1 MLTLLLRLFN
11 LDSVDFQ
18 SAEGW
23 TLRTTS
29 EWAPAIFVLGSV
41 ALVILVWQVYKR
53 EKGTASGRY
62 KLVLALLRLL
72 TLAALVFV
80 LLAPVVVIARSELK
94 EACVVIL
101 ADKSDSM
108 SLHDRYRD
116 EKLLARLAYVTGL
129 TDEENAS
136 KPLDPEVAAKVRAMS
151 RAEIASRAL
160 ANGKIDLAGRIA
172 LESKVRQFTFASTV
186 EPAPT
191 APVETPAPAP
201 AEWAAPPGQTVTPL
215 VITPDGPVTQIGES
229 IRDAVTELRGQRIA
243 AMVIISDWC
252 SNSGLPPAEA
262 TRYALDAR
270 STFPIFTVGVG
281 DPAEQRDIA
290 VAGVSANTVAFL
302 NDPLVFNVAIE
313 QAGYDGQ
320 VVPLQLRIDDNI
332 VATKDV
338 TLAPGR
344 EYYTISHK
352 PDKTGVFRYEITVPP
367 REDELSG
374 RNNAVEHSVTVKDDK
389 VRILLVAAFPNWEWR
404 YLKNA
409 LARDKSATVACWLQ
423 SADTD
428 WVMAGGTQLNAMPLN
443 EKELVDNYD
452 VIILLG
458 ASPEALS
465 NEQLGNIRSF
475 VGDFGGGLIFCAGAT
490 TSSHGFTGTPLDKCL
505 PVSLDPPTE
514 FIGLGKARSFKLAVT
529 PEGWVHPALK
539 LAEDPHE
546 NREIWENLPE
556 MFWLQPVAK
565 LKPGASVLATHPEI
579 RIDDGLAPIFVEQRY
594 GAGKVFFSAT
604 DETWRWRFVLGDK
617 YFYRFWRQTIGLM
630 AANKLLGDSRRLT
643 LSVARTTYT
652 VGQKVQVEARLLDVM
667 LRPAA
672 DKSLTATIDLP
683 GGSTQELRLS
693 PADPSQGLYRGSFI
707 ARKVGSYAVWIR
719 RTPGDKPER
728 VPFTVAMSTLE
739 SQSRRLDLE
748 TMKTVANKTRTS
760 EEDVNWFMIYDIG
773 GIPDKVKSQSMNITT
788 EHPVEIWDSWGCL
801 ILFAVPVSIE
811 WLLRKRRLLT

>member
-1 MLTLLLRLFN
+1 MLKFLLRLFN
-11 LDSVDFQ
+11 LENVDFQ

-41 ALVILVWQVYKR
+41 ALVILVWQVYRR

-62 KLVLALLRLL
+62 KLLLALLRLL
-72 TLAALVFV
+72 ALAALVLI
-80 LLAPVVVIARSELK
+80 LLAPAVVIARSELK

-129 TDEENAS
+129 TDEPDTS
-136 KPLDPEVAAKVRAMS
+136 KLLDPEMAARVRAMS
-151 RAEIASRAL
+151 RAEIANRSL
-160 ANGKIDLAGRIA
+160 ANRKIDLVGRIA
-172 LESKVRQFTFASTV
+172 QESKVRQFAFASTV

-191 APVETPAPAP
+191 APAESPTPADV
-201 AEWAAPPGQTVTPL
+201 AAPPVKTVTPL
-215 VITPDGPVTQIGES
+215 VITPDGPVTQVGES

-290 VAGVSANTVAFL
+290 VTGVSANTVAFL

-320 VVPLQLRIDDNI
+320 VVPLQLRIGDNV
-332 VATKDV
+332 VATREV

-344 EYYTISHK
+344 EYHTISHK
-352 PDKTGVFRYEITVPP
+352 PDKVGVFKYEITVPP

-374 RNNAVEHSVTVKDDK
+374 RNNTVEQSVTVKDDK
-389 VRILLVAAFPNWEWR
+389 VRVLLVAAFPNWEWR

-409 LARDKSATVACWLQ
+409 LTRDKSAAVACWLQ
-423 SADTD
+423 SADAD

-443 EKELVDNYD
+443 EKELVDNHD

-465 NEQLGNIRSF
+465 NEQLENIRSF

-490 TSSHGFTGTPLDKCL
+490 TPAHGFSGTPLDKCL
-505 PVSLDPPTE
+505 PVSLEPPAE
-514 FIGLGKARSFKLAVT
+514 FVGLGDARSFKLTVT

-546 NREIWENLPE
+546 NRAIWENLPE
-556 MFWLQPVAK
+556 MFWFQPVAK

-579 RIDDGLAPIFVEQRY
+579 RADDGLAPIFVEQRY

-630 AANKLLGDSRRLT
+630 AANKLLGESRRLT
-643 LSVARTTYT
+643 LSVARTSYT
-652 VGQKVQVEARLLDVM
+652 VGQKVEVEARLLDIM
-667 LRPAA
+667 LRPSAE
-672 DKSLTATIDLP
+672 KSLTATIDLP

-707 ARKVGSYAVWIR
+707 ARNVGSYTVWMR
-719 RTPGDKPER
+719 ATPADKPER

-760 EEDVNWFMIYDIG
+760 QEDVNWFMIYDIG
-773 GIPDKVKSQSMNITT
+773 QIPDKVKGQSMNITT
-788 EHPVEIWDSWGCL
+788 EHPTEIWDSWGCL
-801 ILFAVPVSIE
+801 ILFAVPLSIE
-811 WLLRKRRLLT
+811 WWLRKRRLLT